1 MNHSANR
8 GGIVK
13 TAAGIMGICLLAA
26 CARPASH
33 VPEGTAVFDIR
44 TGTEL
49 TDRQAKSYGKMYAH
63 QDGQDLLAMVSL
75 TQISRLL
82 KLQAGRQF
90 EDTQLE
96 SRLAAIDKLLDS
108 RSDKEISCT
117 GTRNSL

>member
-1 MNHSANR
+1 MDELPVTVTILDRKYKMKVGSADEQYLR
-8 GGIVK
+8 E
-13 TAAGIMGICLLAA
+13 AA
-26 CARPASH
+26 
-33 VPEGTAVFDIR
+33 
-44 TGTEL
+44 EL
-49 TDRQAKSYGKMYAH
+49 TDRQAKNYGKMYAH